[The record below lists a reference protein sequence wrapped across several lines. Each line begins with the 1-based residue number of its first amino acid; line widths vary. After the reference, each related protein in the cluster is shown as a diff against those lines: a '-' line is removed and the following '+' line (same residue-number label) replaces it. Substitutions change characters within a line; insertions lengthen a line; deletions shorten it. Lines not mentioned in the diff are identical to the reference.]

1 MKIKLDHGYMKRIK
15 YITLGFVIIYV
26 IYLVITNIFDVY
38 NGLSTVFSIVVK
50 TLSPFLWGLVIAYL
64 LNPLVRYF
72 ERIMGKIRIGKRWS
86 RNHPKQRRAIIR
98 GVSLILTLAFI
109 ITVLVL
115 LFNSLYVMIN
125 GSFEKFE
132 FSIFLEELT
141 TRFANYSKELEGLE
155 GKLEELGLTANL
167 SQAIRDMSK
176 NLVAGVQTIIGSLS
190 KRLTT
195 VGRYI
200 IDISFGFVFAFNFIM
215 NREYFNG
222 LVENALR
229 LLFNNKK
236 KNSLKEVSGDIN
248 IVLQSFI
255 RGKIIDLTLLSLVTV
270 LSLVII
276 GFKYAFIV
284 GLFAGYTNIIPYL
297 GTWIGIIPAVIIA
310 LVSGPSGWQQA
321 IFVGAYIVIIQQIY
335 YILVSPRVQ
344 GKSVGMHPVFVLL
357 AMFIFGKFFGLIGMI
372 LSIPMGGI
380 VKIFILRWAKK
391 RQERKSIKLI
401 QLEKT

>member
-1 MKIKLDHGYMKRIK
+1 MKKIK

-26 IYLVITNIFDVY
+26 IYLVITDMSDVY
-38 NGLSTVFSIVVK
+38 KGLSSTFSIIVK

-72 ERIMGKIRIGKRWS
+72 ERIIGKIRIGKRWS

-98 GVSLILTLAFI
+98 GLSLILTLAFI
-109 ITVLVL
+109 IAILVL
-115 LFNSLYVMIN
+115 LFNSIFVMIN

-132 FSIFLEELT
+132 FTVFIEEIT
-141 TRFANYSKELEGLE
+141 TRFADYSKELEGLE
-155 GKLEELGLTANL
+155 EKLEMMGFTANL
-167 SQAIRDMSK
+167 SQAIK
-176 NLVAGVQTIIGSLS
+176 NLSGDLVTGIQTILGSLTN
-190 KRLTT
+190 RITT
-195 VGRYI
+195 IGRYI

-236 KNSLKEVSGDIN
+236 KNSLKEVAGEIN
-248 IVLQSFI
+248 VVFLSFI
-255 RGKIIDLTLLSLVTV
+255 RGKIIDLTILSLVTV
-270 LSLVII
+270 ISLVII

-284 GLFAGYTNIIPYL
+284 GTFAGYTNIIPYL
-297 GTWIGIIPAVIIA
+297 GTWVGIIPAVIIA
-310 LVSGPSGWQQA
+310 LVSGTWQQA
-321 IFVGAYIVIIQQIY
+321 VFVGLYIVVIQQIY
-335 YILVSPRVQ
+335 YIIVSPRIQ
-344 GKSVGMHPVFVLL
+344 GKSVGMHPVFILL
-357 AMFIFGKFFGLIGMI
+357 AMFVFTKFFGLVGMV

-380 VKIFILRWAKK
+380 VKIFINRWVKK
-391 RQERKSIKLI
+391 RQERKNIKLI

>member
-1 MKIKLDHGYMKRIK
+1 MKIKLDYGYMKKIK

-26 IYLVITNIFDVY
+26 IYLVITDMSDVY
-38 NGLSTVFSIVVK
+38 KGLSSTFSIIVK

-72 ERIMGKIRIGKRWS
+72 ERIIGKIRIGKRWS

-98 GVSLILTLAFI
+98 GLSLILTLAFI
-109 ITVLVL
+109 IAILVL
-115 LFNSLYVMIN
+115 LFNSIFVMIN

-132 FSIFLEELT
+132 FTVFIEEIT
-141 TRFANYSKELEGLE
+141 TRFADYSKELEGLE
-155 GKLEELGLTANL
+155 EKLEMMGFTANL
-167 SQAIRDMSK
+167 SQAIK
-176 NLVAGVQTIIGSLS
+176 NLSGDLVTGIQTILGSLTN
-190 KRLTT
+190 RITT
-195 VGRYI
+195 IGRYI

-236 KNSLKEVSGDIN
+236 KNSLKEVAGEIN
-248 IVLQSFI
+248 VVFLSFI
-255 RGKIIDLTLLSLVTV
+255 RGKIIDLTILSLVTV
-270 LSLVII
+270 ISLVII

-284 GLFAGYTNIIPYL
+284 GTFAGYTNIIPYL
-297 GTWIGIIPAVIIA
+297 GTWVGIIPAVIIA
-310 LVSGPSGWQQA
+310 LVSGTWQQA
-321 IFVGAYIVIIQQIY
+321 VFVGLYIVVIQQIY
-335 YILVSPRVQ
+335 YIIVSPRIQ
-344 GKSVGMHPVFVLL
+344 GKSVGMHPVFILL
-357 AMFIFGKFFGLIGMI
+357 AMFVFTKFFGLVGMV

-380 VKIFILRWAKK
+380 VKIFINRWVKK
-391 RQERKSIKLI
+391 RQERKNIKLI

>member
-1 MKIKLDHGYMKRIK
+1 MKIKLDYGYMKKIK

-26 IYLVITNIFDVY
+26 IFLVITDITDVY
-38 NGLSTVFSIVVK
+38 KGLSSTFSIIVK

-72 ERIMGKIRIGKRWS
+72 ERIIGKIRIGKRWS

-98 GVSLILTLAFI
+98 GLSLILTLAFI
-109 ITVLVL
+109 IAILVL
-115 LFNSLYVMIN
+115 LFNSIFVMIN

-132 FSIFLEELT
+132 FTVFIEEIT
-141 TRFANYSKELEGLE
+141 TRFADYSTELEGLE
-155 GKLEELGLTANL
+155 EKLEMMGFTANI
-167 SQAIRDMSK
+167 SQAIK
-176 NLVAGVQTIIGSLS
+176 NLSGDLVTGIQTILGSLTN
-190 KRLTT
+190 RITT
-195 VGRYI
+195 IGRYI

-236 KNSLKEVSGDIN
+236 KNSLKEVAGEIN
-248 IVLQSFI
+248 VVFLSFI
-255 RGKIIDLTLLSLVTV
+255 RGKIIDLTILSLVTV
-270 LSLVII
+270 VSLVII

-284 GLFAGYTNIIPYL
+284 GTFAGYTNIIPYL
-297 GTWIGIIPAVIIA
+297 GTWVGIIPAVIIA
-310 LVSGPSGWQQA
+310 LVSGTWQQA
-321 IFVGAYIVIIQQIY
+321 VFVGLYIVVIQQIY
-335 YILVSPRVQ
+335 YIIVSPRIQ
-344 GKSVGMHPVFVLL
+344 GKSVGMHPVFILL
-357 AMFIFGKFFGLIGMI
+357 AMFVFTKFFGLIGMV

-380 VKIFILRWAKK
+380 VKIFINRWVKK
-391 RQERKSIKLI
+391 RQERKNIKLI

>member
-1 MKIKLDHGYMKRIK
+1 MKIKLDYGYMKKIK
-15 YITLGFVIIYV
+15 YITLGFVIIYI
-26 IYLVITNIFDVY
+26 IYLVITEIGDVMD
-38 NGLSTVFSIVVK
+38 GLSSAFSITVK

-72 ERIMGKIRIGKRWS
+72 ERIIGKIRIGKKWS

-98 GVSLILTLAFI
+98 GLSLVITLAFI
-109 ITVLVL
+109 IAVIVL
-115 LFNSLYVMIN
+115 LFNSVFVMIN
-125 GSFEKFE
+125 GSFQKFE
-132 FSIFLEELT
+132 FTSFLEEIT

-155 GKLEELGLTANL
+155 GKLEMMGLTANI
-167 SQAIRDMSK
+167 SQAIEDLLG
-176 NLVAGVQTIIGSLS
+176 NLVTQIQTILGSLTN
-190 KRLTT
+190 RLTT
-195 VGRYI
+195 IGRYI

-236 KNSLKEVSGDIN
+236 KNSLKEIAGEIN
-248 IVLQSFI
+248 VVFLSFI

-276 GFKYAFIV
+276 NFKYAFIV
-284 GLFAGYTNIIPYL
+284 GTFAGYTNIIPYL
-297 GTWIGIIPAVIIA
+297 GTWIGIVPAVIIA
-310 LVSGPSGWQQA
+310 LVTGTWQQA
-321 IFVGAYIVIIQQIY
+321 VFVGLYIVVIQQIY
-335 YILVSPRVQ
+335 YIIVSPRIQ
-344 GKSVGMHPVFVLL
+344 GKSVGMHPVFILL
-357 AMFIFGKFFGLIGMI
+357 AMFVFTKFFGIMGMI

-380 VKIFILRWAKK
+380 VKIFLNRWVKK